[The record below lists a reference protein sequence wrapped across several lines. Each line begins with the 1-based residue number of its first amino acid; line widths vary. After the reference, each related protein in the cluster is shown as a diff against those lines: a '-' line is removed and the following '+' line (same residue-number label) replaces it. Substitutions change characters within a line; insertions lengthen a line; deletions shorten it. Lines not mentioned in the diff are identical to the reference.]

1 MANKK
6 RAIAVRGSGII
17 SHMCAIMLDRS
28 GYEVLHITSGTPL
41 QNDSFFAITPS
52 AIDWLRSI
60 GFPESFFDSIH
71 EIRKMDLLNVP
82 ANEKYSFD
90 ADELFVDNLAFM
102 VKQKDFICALTS
114 INPTSIKSVSVNDVA
129 CTANHD
135 HVNCVSNSQS
145 IEASL
150 LVVCDAEDEEI
161 SSGGFGRIIKHY
173 DQEALTFSF
182 HSKEGRFDCA
192 SQYFFEDSI
201 LALLPLDQGEVGVV
215 WSCNSEL
222 KSLLSVLTPEAFK
235 SYFEER
241 LNKKFTVDSALDPK
255 KSFNLKSK
263 SLDHVFNKRIL
274 AIGDAAHIIHP
285 LAGQGLNLGL
295 RDIRAIEL
303 LLSQGKVKDAGNKN
317 FLRKY
322 ERMRK
327 KDVSQLSFLTD
338 SLSNTVHNNYCIHK
352 LNKHSST
359 PKAIS
364 SILNNRLLKKHI
376 VNQATQ

>member
-1 MANKK
+1 MT
-6 RAIAVRGSGII
+6 
-17 SHMCAIMLDRS
+17 ML
-28 GYEVLHITSGTPL
+28 T
-41 QNDSFFAITPS
+41 
-52 AIDWLRSI
+52 
-60 GFPESFFDSIH
+60 
-71 EIRKMDLLNVP
+71 
-82 ANEKYSFD
+82 
-90 ADELFVDNLAFM
+90 
-102 VKQKDFICALTS
+102 
-114 INPTSIKSVSVNDVA
+114 VSVTV
-129 CTANHD
+129 
-135 HVNCVSNSQS
+135 SQS

-241 LNKKFTVDSALDPK
+241 INKKFTVDSALDPK

-352 LNKHSST
+352 LNKHSSI